1 MRKRVPLATA
11 FLTSFM
17 SLGAFYSLL
26 ALSIVELTGTV
37 VLAQTESFYKNK
49 TIKIIVGSTPGG
61 FYDRWARLLAQY
73 MPRHIPGTPAFV
85 VQNMPGGGSLIAA
98 NYLFLQ
104 AKPDGL
110 TLGMPNNSIY
120 IDQLVGRSQAS
131 FRIEK
136 FRWIGS
142 QEKLNMVLAMRSDAP
157 YKSAADIIKAKMPP
171 KCGESGADNVLAGML
186 EDTLGL
192 KIISVTGY
200 QGGSEVDLA
209 LERGEVQCRFISI
222 TIRFGREPY
231 ISWHQRAFV
240 RDILQTGDKRDQQLP
255 DTPTVFDLMD
265 EHRTSQL
272 SRGVAQVIL
281 AGYKFG
287 RPMVAPPG
295 TAQDRVE
302 VLREAYLKTLH
313 DSDLLRDARK
323 AGMVVMPIPGEEL
336 QALAKDITDQPREI
350 IDRVQKI
357 LKE

>member
-1 MRKRVPLATA
+1 MGKRVPLATA
-11 FLTSFM
+11 FLTSFL
-17 SLGAFYSLL
+17 SVGAFSALL
-26 ALSIVELTGTV
+26 ALNIAELTATV
-37 VLAQTESFYKNK
+37 ALAQTGSFYNNK

-73 MPRHIPGTPAFV
+73 MPRYIPGKPSFV

-110 TLGMPNNSIY
+110 TLGMPNNGIY

-142 QEKLNMVLAMRSDAP
+142 QEKLNMVLAMRSDGP

-171 KCGESGADNVLAGML
+171 KCGESGTDNVLAGML
-186 EDTLGL
+186 EETLGL

-231 ISWHQRAFV
+231 ISWHQKAFV

-265 EHRTSQL
+265 EYKTPQL

>member
-17 SLGAFYSLL
+17 TLGAFSSLL
-26 ALSIVELTGTV
+26 ALSIAELTATV
-37 VLAQTESFYKNK
+37 ALAQTESFYKNK

-73 MPRHIPGTPAFV
+73 MPRHIPGTPNVV

-186 EDTLGL
+186 EETLGL

-231 ISWHQRAFV
+231 ISWHQKAFV

-265 EHRTSQL
+265 EYRTPQL

-336 QALAKDITDQPREI
+336 QALAKDITDQPREV

>member
-11 FLTSFM
+11 FLM
-17 SLGAFYSLL
+17 ILCLGGFSSLL
-26 ALSIVELTGTV
+26 TLNIAELTTTRAF
-37 VLAQTESFYKNK
+37 AQTGSFYKNK

-73 MPRHIPGTPAFV
+73 MPRYIPGNPSFV

-104 AKPDGL
+104 ASPDGL

-136 FRWIGS
+136 FLWIGS
-142 QEKLNMVLAMRSDAP
+142 QEKLNMVLAMRSDGP
-157 YKSAADIIKAKMPP
+157 YKSAAEIIKAKTPP

-186 EDTLGL
+186 EETLGL

-222 TIRFGREPY
+222 TIRFSREPY
-231 ISWHQRAFV
+231 ISWHQKAFL
-240 RDILQTGDKRDQQLP
+240 RDILQTGDKRDQQLAE
-255 DTPTVFDLMD
+255 TPTIFDLMD
-265 EHRTSQL
+265 EYRTPQL

-281 AGYKFG
+281 AGYRFG
-287 RPMVAPPG
+287 RPMVVPPG
-295 TAQDRVE
+295 TAQDRVKI
-302 VLREAYLKTLH
+302 LREAYLKALH

-323 AGMVVMPIPGEEL
+323 ARMVVMPIPGEEL
-336 QALAKDITDQPREI
+336 QELAKDLTDQPREV

>member
-11 FLTSFM
+11 FLTSFL
-17 SLGAFYSLL
+17 SLGAFSSLL
-26 ALSIVELTGTV
+26 TLNIAELTTTV
-37 VLAQTESFYKNK
+37 ALAQTGSFYKNK

-73 MPRHIPGTPAFV
+73 MPRHIPGNPSFV

-104 AKPDGL
+104 ANPDGL

-142 QEKLNMVLAMRSDAP
+142 QEKLNMVLAMRSDGP
-157 YKSAADIIKAKMPP
+157 YKSAAEIIKAKTPP

-186 EDTLGL
+186 EETLGL

-231 ISWHQRAFV
+231 ISWHQKAFCV
-240 RDILQTGDKRDQQLP
+240 TFCRQAT
-255 DTPTVFDLMD
+255 
-265 EHRTSQL
+265 
-272 SRGVAQVIL
+272 RGINNSP
-281 AGYKFG
+281 K
-287 RPMVAPPG
+287 P
-295 TAQDRVE
+295 
-302 VLREAYLKTLH
+302 
-313 DSDLLRDARK
+313 
-323 AGMVVMPIPGEEL
+323 
-336 QALAKDITDQPREI
+336 QPSSI
-350 IDRVQKI
+350 
-357 LKE
+357 

>member
-1 MRKRVPLATA
+1 MRKRVPLATV

-17 SLGAFYSLL
+17 TLGAFSSLL
-26 ALSIVELTGTV
+26 ALSIAELTAAV
-37 VLAQTESFYKNK
+37 ALAQTESFYKNK

-73 MPRHIPGTPAFV
+73 MPRHIPGTPNVV

-131 FRIEK
+131 FKIEK

-171 KCGESGADNVLAGML
+171 KCGESGGDNVLAGML
-186 EDTLGL
+186 EETLGL
-192 KIISVTGY
+192 KINSVTGY

-231 ISWHQRAFV
+231 ISWHQKAFV

-265 EHRTSQL
+265 EYRTPQL
-272 SRGVAQVIL
+272 SRGIAQVIL

-302 VLREAYLKTLH
+302 VLRDAYLKTLH
-313 DSDLLRDARK
+313 DSDLLKDARK

-336 QALAKDITDQPREI
+336 QALARDITDQPREI

>member
-1 MRKRVPLATA
+1 
-11 FLTSFM
+11 M
-17 SLGAFYSLL
+17 SLGAFYSWL

-120 IDQLVGRSQAS
+120 IDQLMGRSQAS

-136 FRWIGS
+136 FQWIGS

-171 KCGESGADNVLAGML
+171 KCGESGGDNVLAGML

-231 ISWHQRAFV
+231 ISWHQKAFV
-240 RDILQTGDKRDQQLP
+240 RDILQTGDKRDQQLA
-255 DTPTVFDLMD
+255 DTPTIFDLMD
-265 EHRTSQL
+265 EHRTPQL
-272 SRGVAQVIL
+272 NRGVAQVIL

-302 VLREAYLKTLH
+302 ILRKAYLKTLH